1 MRLINA
7 ATLQLE
13 RFDDDTRIPPYAIL
27 SHTWAAEEVTLQ
39 HFEDAYTGDE
49 TTGTRIRLMLGYA
62 KILKACYQTLQDSY
76 AYVWVDTCC
85 IDKTSSA
92 ELSEAIN
99 SMFRWYENAQVC
111 YAYLEDIE
119 AHATEDPN
127 IYQSE
132 ASAVFDTPLKTAK
145 WFTRGWTLQEMIA
158 STQLKFYS
166 SDWTFLGTKETLLE
180 ELTNITKV
188 DRLGLTDFRPEH
200 FSVAQRMSWAA
211 NRRTVRTEDIA
222 YSLMGIFDVNMP
234 LLYGEGEKAFARLQ
248 EAILNSSEDQSL
260 FAWSPSIRTDMPPGK
275 GTFFFAQH
283 PREFV
288 ASRGILHTLPSGG
301 EPTALTSKGI
311 RINLPIQKIKNSKS
325 DLANEAPLFLA
336 VLYCIYKEKPDHLPA
351 IVLRRSQTEADT
363 DTDTQAYV
371 RHESEPIRMVHVS
384 AVSRSSIRQVYL
396 RRRAP
401 TPAVAR
407 ATLRTSYFKPRR

>member
-1 MRLINA
+1 MYGIASKARLVNA
-7 ATLQLE
+7 DRGA
-13 RFDDDTRIPPYAIL
+13 
-27 SHTWAAEEVTLQ
+27 
-39 HFEDAYTGDE
+39 
-49 TTGTRIRLMLGYA
+49 LG
-62 KILKACYQTLQDSY
+62 
-76 AYVWVDTCC
+76 C

-222 YSLMGIFDVNMP
+222 YSLM
-234 LLYGEGEKAFARLQ
+234 L
-248 EAILNSSEDQSL
+248 
-260 FAWSPSIRTDMPPGK
+260 
-275 GTFFFAQH
+275 
-283 PREFV
+283 
-288 ASRGILHTLPSGG
+288 
-301 EPTALTSKGI
+301 
-311 RINLPIQKIKNSKS
+311 
-325 DLANEAPLFLA
+325 
-336 VLYCIYKEKPDHLPA
+336 
-351 IVLRRSQTEADT
+351 
-363 DTDTQAYV
+363 
-371 RHESEPIRMVHVS
+371 VH
-384 AVSRSSIRQVYL
+384 SSILIFYEQS
-396 RRRAP
+396 ANI
-401 TPAVAR
+401 
-407 ATLRTSYFKPRR
+407 